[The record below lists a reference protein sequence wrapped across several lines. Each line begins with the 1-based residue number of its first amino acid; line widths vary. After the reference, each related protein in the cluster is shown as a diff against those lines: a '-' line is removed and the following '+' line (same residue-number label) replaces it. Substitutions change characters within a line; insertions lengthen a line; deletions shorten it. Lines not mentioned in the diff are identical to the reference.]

1 MFDHVVL
8 PPLLGQFALTVA
20 FSFVIGLEL
29 HSYRR
34 ADQAGLGFG
43 TTRTFTLI
51 GLLGFV
57 LFALDGRGLLFGAG
71 LVVLAVF
78 LALYY
83 RRRLAEQHESLLS
96 ILLALLTYAIGPVA
110 MHFPAWFLV
119 LFVVLALL
127 LLGEKPGIRRFSDTL
142 RSDEAI
148 TLAKFLI
155 MAGVVLPLLPE
166 RQIASFVS
174 VSYYQVWLAVIVVSG
189 LSYASYLAQ
198 TYFFPQ
204 RGVLLTGLL
213 GGLYSST
220 AATVVLGR
228 RASEAGNAGQLSA
241 AIILA
246 TAMMYLRLLVLVFV
260 LGHRHEL
267 AQLLLPFGVLMLASL
282 LTAGWVYRRARRES
296 NAVVLPPLKHP
307 LELRTAFLFTFLFV
321 VFAALTQLILGRFG
335 SGGLHALS
343 LLVGFSD
350 IDPFILS
357 LLAGRFQVG
366 APEITAAIVL
376 ASGSNNLLKALYAAI
391 LGRRRGVMPAVIW
404 LVLLFLVSLTYV
416 ILR

>member
-1 MFDHVVL
+1 MFDHVAL
-8 PPLLGQFALTVA
+8 PPMLGQFALTVA

-34 ADQAGLGFG
+34 VDQAGLGFG

-57 LFALDGRGLLFGAG
+57 LFALDARGLLFVAG
-71 LVVLAVF
+71 LLVLAVF

-83 RRRLAEQHESLLS
+83 WRRLAEQHASLLS
-96 ILLALLTYAIGPVA
+96 ILLALLTYALGPVA
-110 MHFPAWFLV
+110 IHFPAWFLV

-166 RQIASFVS
+166 RQIAAFIN

-189 LSYASYLAQ
+189 LSYASYLVQ
-198 TYFFPQ
+198 TYFLPQ

-228 RASEAGNAGQLSA
+228 RAGEADDAGQLSA

-246 TAMMYLRLLVLVFV
+246 TAMMYLRLLLLVFI
-260 LGHRHEL
+260 LGHHHEL
-267 AQLLLPFGVLMLASL
+267 TQLLLPFGTLMLASL
-282 LTAGWVYRRARRES
+282 LAAGWIYRRAQRTPA
-296 NAVVLPPLKHP
+296 AVTLPPLKHP
-307 LELRTAFLFTFLFV
+307 LELRTAFLFTLLFV
-321 VFAALTQLILGRFG
+321 VFAALTQFILARFG

-366 APEITAAIVL
+366 APEITAAILL
-376 ASGSNNLLKALYAAI
+376 ASGSNNLLKAFYAGI
-391 LGRRRGVMPAVIW
+391 LGRRRGVLPAVIW
-404 LVLLFLVSLTYV
+404 LGLLCLVSLAYV
-416 ILR
+416 AMW